1 MARGGGRRGGVP
13 VATVAVVAP
22 PHAAA
27 ALPGLGLFT
36 SSPPPTTQQGGQ
48 YGWWLLWLGMGGR
61 GVRGPAREGESNV
74 GVSEFESCRSAG
86 FERKKGS
93 ARGARSFFFSP
104 DGGVQTSEHAV
115 QGHLDAGVG
124 HFGWT
129 FGKGEKETKTTVL
142 RHTRIPRPAF
152 SFSLSGTGLMAAVL
166 GAAVTAHPL
175 ATGIA
180 IAAGVVCITG
190 TGFAIWWARSRAADP
205 PDVAVGEN
213 EAGANVPASFPRVL
227 DLEAPSLPP
236 PLGDARGEGD
246 RLGPDDAR
254 NPLLSPVSVFVKK
267 LRALRHSSPPPPP
280 ALSPPPLPP
289 PPPQAALAPTNR
301 ALFGGAIA
309 LAATVKAPAAA
320 AAPSPPRAA
329 LASPYAVVF
338 GGSGGGAVFSASV
351 KAGAHSP
358 PPPSLPTTS
367 APGSEDGCASEA
379 GAAPPRGSI
388 PAAWPASAAA
398 SAARP
403 GGDSPAPPPIRSPPA
418 AALHSPGRLPALLA
432 SSPYVSPLSK
442 RAAAARG
449 AWRP

>member
-1 MARGGGRRGGVP
+1 
-13 VATVAVVAP
+13 
-22 PHAAA
+22 
-27 ALPGLGLFT
+27 
-36 SSPPPTTQQGGQ
+36 
-48 YGWWLLWLGMGGR
+48 
-61 GVRGPAREGESNV
+61 
-74 GVSEFESCRSAG
+74 
-86 FERKKGS
+86 
-93 ARGARSFFFSP
+93 
-104 DGGVQTSEHAV
+104 
-115 QGHLDAGVG
+115 
-124 HFGWT
+124 
-129 FGKGEKETKTTVL
+129 
-142 RHTRIPRPAF
+142 
-152 SFSLSGTGLMAAVL
+152 MAAVL

-180 IAAGVVCITG
+180 VAAGVVCITG

-227 DLEAPSLPP
+227 DLEAPSSPP
-236 PLGDARGEGD
+236 PLGDAGGEAD

-267 LRALRHSSPPPPP
+267 LRALRRSSPPPPP
-280 ALSPPPLPP
+280 ALSPPLLPLPLPP

-309 LAATVKAPAAA
+309 LAAAVKAPTTA

-329 LASPYAVVF
+329 QATPHAALF
-338 GGSGGGAVFSASV
+338 GGCGGGAVFLASV
-351 KAGAHSP
+351 KAGTQGGRP

-379 GAAPPRGSI
+379 PPHGSI

-398 SAARP
+398 SAAWP
-403 GGDSPAPPPIRSPPA
+403 GGDRPAPPPIRSPAA